1 MSDTDQGAFS
11 VCDKTH
17 CISQI
22 TNSLILELINNR
34 IIITGFMGAGKTTVG
49 RALAKKLDCTF
60 LDLDDA
66 VLSREGRTAQQII
79 DEDGEERFRECETVV
94 LGEILSK
101 DDVKVI
107 ALGGGAWAIEQNRKL
122 IDESKA
128 MTLWLS
134 VPFDICWQ
142 RIALTGESRPF
153 ARDEDQ
159 ARQRFEDRG
168 RYYRSTEL
176 HLELLGNES
185 VNDICDEIV
194 RRLGT

>member
-1 MSDTDQGAFS
+1 
-11 VCDKTH
+11 
-17 CISQI
+17 
-22 TNSLILELINNR
+22 
-34 IIITGFMGAGKTTVG
+34 MGAGKTTVG
-49 RALAKKLDCTF
+49 HALAKKLDCTF

-79 DEDGEERFRECETVV
+79 DEDGEESFRECETAALREV
-94 LGEILSK
+94 LSK
-101 DDVKVI
+101 DDPKVI

-128 MTLWLS
+128 TTLWLS

-142 RIALTGESRPF
+142 RIALTGESRPL

-168 RYYRSTEL
+168 RFYRSTEL

-185 VNDICDEIV
+185 VNDICDKIV
-194 RRLGT
+194 RRLGNEEAKDR

>member
-1 MSDTDQGAFS
+1 VTKRIA
-11 VCDKTH
+11 K
-17 CISQI
+17 I
-22 TNSLILELINNR
+22 TNSSILELKNNR

-79 DEDGEERFRECETVV
+79 DEDGEERFRECETAALHEV
-94 LGEILSK
+94 LSK
-101 DDVKVI
+101 DDAKVI

-128 MTLWLS
+128 TTLWLS
-134 VPFDICWQ
+134 VPFDTCWQ

-153 ARDEDQ
+153 ARDEEK
-159 ARQRFEDRG
+159 ARLRFEDRS
-168 RYYRSTEL
+168 RFYRSTEL
-176 HLELLGNES
+176 HLQLSGNES

-194 RRLGT
+194 RRLGSEEAKDG